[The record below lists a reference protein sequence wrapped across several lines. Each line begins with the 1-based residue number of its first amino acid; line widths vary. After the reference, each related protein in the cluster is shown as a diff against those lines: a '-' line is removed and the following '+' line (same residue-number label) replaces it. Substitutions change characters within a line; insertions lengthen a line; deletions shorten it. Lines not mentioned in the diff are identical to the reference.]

1 MVTASTPARERTS
14 LLQTLRGWLEDVAWL
29 LVGVLLFPLIILLIG
44 TPVALLVRGLIE
56 IVRR

>member
-14 LLQTLRGWLEDVAWL
+14 LLQTLCGWLEDVTWL

>member
-14 LLQTLRGWLEDVAWL
+14 LLQTLRGWLEDVTWL

>member
-1 MVTASTPARERTS
+1 MVTVSTPARESTS
-14 LLQTLRGWLEDVAWL
+14 LLRTLRGGLEDVAWL
-29 LVGVLLFPLIILLIG
+29 LVSVLLFPLIILLIG

>member
-1 MVTASTPARERTS
+1 MATASTPARERAS

>member
-14 LLQTLRGWLEDVAWL
+14 LLQTTLGWLEDVAWL